1 MAWGGGQRSNCL
13 HLGER
18 RNINKEPSFAFIAVI
33 CHLVRDNIKSLS
45 GGPNSPHHRREV
57 AAVFHWR
64 RPVEGEGGACS
75 LILKFLLLVA
85 PS

>member
-45 GGPNSPHHRREV
+45 VVQTVHIT
-57 AAVFHWR
+57 
-64 RPVEGEGGACS
+64 EGKLLRFFTGADLWKGKEG
-75 LILKFLLLVA
+75 LA
-85 PS
+85 PSY